1 MIANQCSYEWLA
13 LSFSMT
19 DGGFHVRMR
28 NSSMIDDPWDSLFDL
43 AFLSFAF
50 DFPRCILSVFILL
63 YFFFVVALFCS
74 LFRSLYL
81 KTLFSTF

>member
-28 NSSMIDDPWDSLFDL
+28 NPSMIDDPWDSLFDL

-50 DFPRCILSVFILL
+50 DFPRCILSVFVLL
-63 YFFFVVALFCS
+63 YFFFVAFFCS